1 MSEIAISVNN
11 ISKMYKLYENPMDRL
26 KESLG
31 LTRKKRYKEHYA
43 LNNVSFQVK
52 KGDIWSQAVSSGLV
66 RDMKFGYDEDRWVSR
81 EAMLIIPC
89 S

>member
-11 ISKMYKLYENPMDRL
+11 ISKMYKLYEKPMDRL

-31 LTRKKRYKEHYA
+31 LTRKKGYKEHYA

-52 KGDIWSQAVSSGLV
+52 KGG
-66 RDMKFGYDEDRWVSR
+66 DRGNYRNEWFR
-81 EAMLIIPC
+81 
-89 S
+89 

>member
-52 KGDIWSQAVSSGLV
+52 KGETVG
-66 RDMKFGYDEDRWVSR
+66 F
-81 EAMLIIPC
+81 
-89 S
+89 

>member
-1 MSEIAISVNN
+1 METSTNRFLFVLHQVFE
-11 ISKMYKLYENPMDRL
+11 LR
-26 KESLG
+26 G
-31 LTRKKRYKEHYA
+31 RKG
-43 LNNVSFQVK
+43 NQVK